1 MATFKEVLDNLD
13 TETMFNM
20 FQRRLSQEDDED
32 ITEFINKNQK
42 VNALFSC
49 LEDKKLKE
57 ITDNN
62 EEMEKEVTTIIRT
75 IVFTLYELHKLNE
88 NLDFK
93 REMNI

>member
-13 TETMFNM
+13 AETMFNL

-49 LEDKKLKE
+49 LEEKKLKE

-93 REMNI
+93 KDMNL